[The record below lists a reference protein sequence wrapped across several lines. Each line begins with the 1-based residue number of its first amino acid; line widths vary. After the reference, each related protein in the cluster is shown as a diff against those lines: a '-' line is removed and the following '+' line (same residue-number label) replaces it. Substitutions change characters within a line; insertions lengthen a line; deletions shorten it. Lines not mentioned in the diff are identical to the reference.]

1 MNNLPVCTLCCV
13 CHLCCVI
20 MFWMDFISSLF
31 TELHKVTY
39 SFKNDIQEIIMQ
51 YNAISKF
58 SVLESPLE

>member
-13 CHLCCVI
+13 CHLCYVI
-20 MFWMDFISSLF
+20 MLMDFISSLF